1 MRCTMFEC
9 MVITERNLLEIFFP
23 ITKGLPPR
31 VIISFQLIKKEP
43 SKIEC
48 NSDFLF
54 FFFWFCLSAT
64 GQDVQLLPIGC
75 RF

>member
-1 MRCTMFEC
+1 MFEG
-9 MVITERNLLEIFFP
+9 MVISERNLLEIFFP

-31 VIISFQLIKKEP
+31 VIIGFQLIKKEP

-54 FFFWFCLSAT
+54 FVVVSVCQPLAKKFSYF
-64 GQDVQLLPIGC
+64 
-75 RF
+75 